1 MIQDTSA
8 QDKVVAAKPWWHVS
22 QWRKHSAGLA
32 MTLVGFSFVAVA
44 YPSYQSWREHEVAI
58 AGDSIRTAT
67 VTRGAFV
74 RDISA
79 TGKIVAAHAPA
90 VYSKV
95 SGNVQLEV
103 MPGDEVK
110 AGSVVAKVASPELS
124 AQLKQQQSLLS
135 SLSLELERQK
145 LNVRSEL
152 LRQQQV
158 LDMSQVTL
166 KAAQREQRRASISIE
181 KQLISKIDFEQAEDE
196 LAKARLAF
204 NHAKQETQLKKDQL
218 AFEVKTRKLAVERQQ
233 MQVDELSRQIDE
245 LTIKAPVTGMVGNWL
260 VEQRSQV
267 QANQALLTVVDL
279 TAYEAQ
285 LMVPESYADDIGLGM
300 ETQVTVNGVVMK
312 GQIAAIS
319 PEVNNSQVTTNV
331 RFEGQ
336 DFSGLRQNQR
346 VNARILLANKS
357 DALMIKRGAFL
368 QSGGGQFTYLV
379 KDGTA
384 TKVDIAI
391 GDTSISQVELLSGVT
406 VGDKLVISTLT
417 PFERSEQ
424 VLIRN

>member
-1 MIQDTSA
+1 MIQDTSG
-8 QDKVVAAKPWWHVS
+8 QDKVVAAKPWWHIS
-22 QWRKHSAGLA
+22 QWRKHGAGA
-32 MTLVGFSFVAVA
+32 TLVFLGFSFVAVA
-44 YPSYQSWREHEVAI
+44 YPSYQNWLEHEVSI
-58 AGDSIRTAT
+58 SKDSIRTAK

-95 SGNVQLEV
+95 SGNVHLAV
-103 MPGDEVK
+103 MPGDEVEK
-110 AGSVVAKVASPELS
+110 GTVVAKVQSPELS
-124 AQLKQQQSLLS
+124 AELKQQESLLS

-158 LDMSQVTL
+158 LDMAQVTL
-166 KAAQREQRRASISIE
+166 KAAEREQRRSSISIK
-181 KQLISKIDFEQAEDE
+181 KQLISKIDFEQAEDD
-196 LAKARLAF
+196 LAKAKLAF
-204 NHAKQETQLKKDQL
+204 DHAKQETQLKKDQL
-218 AFEVKTRKLAVERQQ
+218 AFEVKTRKLALERQQ
-233 MQVDELSRQIDE
+233 MQVDELRRQIDG
-245 LTIKAPVTGMVGNWL
+245 LTIRAPVTGMVGNWL

-331 RFEGQ
+331 RFDGQ
-336 DFSGLRQNQR
+336 DFTGLRQNQR
-346 VNARILLANKS
+346 VNARILLANKP
-357 DALMIKRGAFL
+357 DVLMIKRGAFL

-379 KDGTA
+379 KNGNA

-391 GDTSISQVELLSGVT
+391 GDTSIREIELLSGAE
-406 VGDKLVISTLT
+406 VGDELVISTLE
-417 PFERSEQ
+417 PFERSEN
-424 VLIRN
+424 VLIR